1 MYGSLCDHASV
12 ELLSYCHFR
21 AITNIAV
28 KNFQVQ
34 ELFFPSSTTPLHPP
48 SPLFVVPFCVPCLP
62 LILFGKDVL
71 SAVRTGSL
79 MSLSINNH
87 MGVTLWCY
95 YLQVCF
101 KVQKYYT
108 ELFQVFLK
116 VVLGFH
122 NGRLVPGSQQLL
134 NKLLGK
140 TGCVVSCQDLGVSWS
155 ADLLSSFLKDPRM
168 GTPGDSLRCCEPKWQ
183 NPDPALTKGGSGPLP
198 LLEKVEG
205 LSHWFLRGSSKQ
217 GIIVFASPVQSP
229 SPASVTR
236 SVCDTGSTHFSECA
250 FLCFHTLYSWP

>member
-34 ELFFPSSTTPLHPP
+34 ELFFPSSIPP
-48 SPLFVVPFCVPCLP
+48 CASPPRFVVPFCVPCLP

-71 SAVRTGSL
+71 SAERTGSL
-79 MSLSINNH
+79 MILSINNH

-116 VVLGFH
+116 VVLGFP
-122 NGRLVPGSQQLL
+122 NGRLAPGSLQLL

-140 TGCVVSCQDLGVSWS
+140 TGCV
-155 ADLLSSFLKDPRM
+155 A
-168 GTPGDSLRCCEPKWQ
+168 
-183 NPDPALTKGGSGPLP
+183 PART
-198 LLEKVEG
+198 
-205 LSHWFLRGSSKQ
+205 W
-217 GIIVFASPVQSP
+217 VFPEVQ
-229 SPASVTR
+229 T
-236 SVCDTGSTHFSECA
+236 
-250 FLCFHTLYSWP
+250 Y